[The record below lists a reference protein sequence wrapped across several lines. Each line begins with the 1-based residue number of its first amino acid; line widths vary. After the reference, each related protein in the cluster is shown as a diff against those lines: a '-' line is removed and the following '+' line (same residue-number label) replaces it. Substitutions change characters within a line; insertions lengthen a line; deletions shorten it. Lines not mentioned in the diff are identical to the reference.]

1 MQKNQ
6 NSKGNHGKGKPA
18 PSGAF
23 THRIREDGE
32 IFSSEEGRETSSD
45 TTPLASVAGSVR
57 MRSTDS
63 DRSVRA
69 TPKKARDASPP
80 PQDDLWVVVKNLSQ
94 QVAAQQAEMDALRNT
109 IALQQK
115 ATANLEKILSNMA
128 SQAASTSEA
137 TQTALAAIL
146 ARLEVKPV
154 VPQVV
159 VPNNKDYPPLPP
171 TGATSKRKT
180 VATKPNPTTTTAT
193 TTTTTTTTGQP
204 SKDTRFADAVKRR
217 PTHQQLVERQPEFR
231 KAGAAAWLALKRET
245 SVPAHSAPK
254 VELSSGLRLIYASGF
269 PTAKPGDLRKAMQ
282 GARIR
287 TSAVRDIRWISR
299 QVVQL
304 LVDADY
310 VSAFHSHNSPVW
322 TRLSSSPSKPGF
334 LAPKAADKDKLAAIS
349 SFATLEAATAEA
361 TKIRVQTPDFDIS
374 TLETVPKES
383 LPVKKATDKE
393 PAAPAV
399 DPPSD
404 MAAEDYSSNP
414 TVSITYLRSILAPIL
429 GHQMEHVSKIDRRTT
444 KHGARFRITVP
455 EDRQRNII
463 QRLERQSKQ
472 THWRIRQNYR
482 HRRPDQPRPTAPPP
496 PLSRQILAVNVA
508 NISNKRPAI
517 RHIVRNTRLWAI
529 SETCITSS
537 KFRFTVPGFDVIQH
551 PATGP
556 GRRGIALGIP
566 SCFGGHEHGSAV
578 GTMILAKVPNFTPE
592 CLWIVGSVYVGH
604 SGATTNYSRREA
616 FASIRQA
623 LDRVVPFDNNHPVLI
638 FGDWNTDPQRL
649 QRIVHSWGHG
659 LTVMQFSGSQITR
672 LSTVHGRRHSSI
684 DHFVCNAP
692 ARALLT
698 SPRVDRQTAVA
709 DHFVIRTSIR
719 AEAQGQPPVPRAPT
733 ISRHHC
739 LEATDR
745 IATSNYW
752 DVLADG
758 ATDDTDTD
766 TDIHQLTSQFLE
778 SANAVADNLSLRLSP
793 PATRSNRRL
802 LSGTTKR
809 AILASNT
816 ARQAFIAA
824 ATHTNPDPV
833 QCNTLRDEWSRLKAA
848 ATQLERVD
856 GRKQW
861 VKHAD
866 NLDRAVSDGRT
877 DLVFSAARAMS
888 GNSSRSAAVT
898 PLYNS
903 DGIVQYDPTSILRVM
918 QAYSSLSNT
927 PTIRNSDILDQDFSW
942 NQIAA
947 ALLQM
952 SPRKAPGDDGITTA
966 FYQAALYMPANT
978 QEGVPTNPICSCSV
992 ENGDP
997 LNPGDKR
1004 GIALINV
1011 GLKLVCKVL
1020 QMRIERFVETNNLLS
1035 YEQAGFRKREECV
1048 GQVVSLVD
1056 IIQRRQNAG
1065 LNTHVLF
1072 IDIRKAFDTVPVGA
1086 LLWKLQ
1092 NMGFPRRT
1100 LAFLKA
1106 LYTSSS
1112 ARARAGSLLSDPF
1125 PSLDYPRDTNPIRG
1139 LMYADD
1145 VAVFADSEQSLL
1157 AASTAI
1163 EQWANQWEMQ
1173 FGVAKCGIISF
1184 TGHLAPRLDNP
1195 LDIRLHGQL
1204 HGSSRNGL
1212 HSSTPISALHPV
1224 LANHQLTV
1232 NYRSRIFSAV
1242 VMGKAYYGLELVGGN
1257 KSHLA
1262 PLQTTINKGIRLF
1275 TGARLSTAIGPL
1287 LVETGIGSLL
1297 TRSLVSRLVRSQ
1309 RWFWSRRTK
1318 QLYRNRYWLTPQ
1330 VRPKTVKQRHSFAL
1344 METLRTCGD
1353 SASLQKYVTR
1363 QLLDT
1368 SGFFKDPSFDQSR
1381 AHGTRYLMLARMDAL
1396 WTARKAIQI
1405 GILVDTHP
1413 FSVDHCILCD
1423 QQLLS
1428 TSIAHLVVECEQVTG
1443 HRIQSGLV
1451 PAIQK
1456 SRLRLLGRAL
1466 DPGVENVYTWLR
1478 GGVLNGEADLDQR
1491 WLDGTVEHESMGTR
1505 HDNRALA
1512 ARLADFLQVAY
1523 RQYQS
1528 TLWKYHRDRLVEVG

>member
-1 MQKNQ
+1 
-6 NSKGNHGKGKPA
+6 
-18 PSGAF
+18 
-23 THRIREDGE
+23 
-32 IFSSEEGRETSSD
+32 
-45 TTPLASVAGSVR
+45 

-137 TQTALAAIL
+137 TQTALAAYSSQTGSQTCCSRSCSPLIMTTL
-146 ARLEVKPV
+146 RYHQRVQPPNARLTL
-154 VPQVV
+154 
-159 VPNNKDYPPLPP
+159 D
-171 TGATSKRKT
+171 
-180 VATKPNPTTTTAT
+180 
-193 TTTTTTTTGQP
+193 
-204 SKDTRFADAVKRR
+204 FADAVKRR

-269 PTAKPGDLRKAMQ
+269 PYAKPGDLRKAMQ

-310 VSAFHSHNSPVW
+310 VSAF
-322 TRLSSSPSKPGF
+322 TRIITSLDATIVKSFQSLDSSSE
-334 LAPKAADKDKLAAIS
+334 AADKDKLAAIS
-349 SFATLEAATAEA
+349 SFAAKTVTTIQRSPDVKARNFFRSLLASIGGKTLEAATAEA
-361 TKIRVQTPDFDIS
+361 TKIRVQTPGFDIS
-374 TLETVPKES
+374 TLEIVPKES

-393 PAAPAV
+393 PAAPA
-399 DPPSD
+399 PSR
-404 MAAEDYSSNP
+404 
-414 TVSITYLRSILAPIL
+414 ITYLRSILAPIL

-517 RHIVRNTRLWAI
+517 RHI
-529 SETCITSS
+529 
-537 KFRFTVPGFDVIQH
+537 H

-616 FASIRQA
+616 FASIRQS

-719 AEAQGQPPVPRAPT
+719 AEAQGQPPAPRAPT

-752 DVLADG
+752 DVLAD
-758 ATDDTDTD
+758 
-766 TDIHQLTSQFLE
+766 
-778 SANAVADNLSLRLSP
+778 
-793 PATRSNRRL
+793 ATRSNRRL

-833 QCNTLRDEWSRLKAA
+833 QCNTLRDEWSRLKAT

-877 DLVFSAARAMS
+877 DLVFAAARAMS

-903 DGIVQYDPTSILRVM
+903 DGIVQYDPNIDP
-918 QAYSSLSNT
+918 ACHA
-927 PTIRNSDILDQDFSW
+927 RNSDILDQDFSW

-952 SPRKAPGDDGITTA
+952 SPRKAPGDDD
-966 FYQAALYMPANT
+966 
-978 QEGVPTNPICSCSV
+978 
-992 ENGDP
+992 GDP

-1125 PSLDYPRDTNPIRG
+1125 PVQRGVRQGCPLSGLLFNLFINDILDGVAPITVPGLPRDTNPIRG

-1163 EQWANQWEMQ
+1163 EQWANQLVSRVESYKYL
-1173 FGVAKCGIISF
+1173 GVLIDSK
-1184 TGHLAPRLDNP
+1184 LD
-1195 LDIRLHGQL
+1195 
-1204 HGSSRNGL
+1204 
-1212 HSSTPISALHPV
+1212 HSAWLKQKRSALEHTISALHPV
-1224 LANHQLTV
+1224 LANPPANVTPCTTADDNQQGYPTV
-1232 NYRSRIFSAV
+1232 HWLPDSRLPLDPFWL
-1242 VMGKAYYGLELVGGN
+1242 KLGLG
-1257 KSHLA
+1257 H
-1262 PLQTTINKGIRLF
+1262 
-1275 TGARLSTAIGPL
+1275 
-1287 LVETGIGSLL
+1287 LL
-1297 TRSLVSRLVRSQ
+1297 TRSLVSRVRLLERSVTKRTPINAICSGTDNDVFTLNVQGQLVRSQ

-1456 SRLRLLGRAL
+1456 SRLRLAGSRTRSGCGECIYLAPRWSLKWRSRSGPALVGRDCGA
-1466 DPGVENVYTWLR
+1466 
-1478 GGVLNGEADLDQR
+1478 
-1491 WLDGTVEHESMGTR
+1491 
-1505 HDNRALA
+1505 
-1512 ARLADFLQVAY
+1512 
-1523 RQYQS
+1523 
-1528 TLWKYHRDRLVEVG
+1528 

>member
-1 MQKNQ
+1 MQFTAIFIASITAIVTVNAAVLPET
-6 NSKGNHGKGKPA
+6 NSNAEQSNVLESRSYNA
-18 PSGAF
+18 P
-23 THRIREDGE
+23 ID
-32 IFSSEEGRETSSD
+32 D
-45 TTPLASVAGSVR
+45 T
-57 MRSTDS
+57 D
-63 DRSVRA
+63 
-69 TPKKARDASPP
+69 
-80 PQDDLWVVVKNLSQ
+80 
-94 QVAAQQAEMDALRNT
+94 
-109 IALQQK
+109 
-115 ATANLEKILSNMA
+115 LEKRS
-128 SQAASTSEA
+128 
-137 TQTALAAIL
+137 
-146 ARLEVKPV
+146 
-154 VPQVV
+154 PQ
-159 VPNNKDYPPLPP
+159 Y
-171 TGATSKRKT
+171 G
-180 VATKPNPTTTTAT
+180 
-193 TTTTTTTTGQP
+193 GGH
-204 SKDTRFADAVKRR
+204 F
-217 PTHQQLVERQPEFR
+217 QQ
-231 KAGAAAWLALKRET
+231 
-245 SVPAHSAPK
+245 
-254 VELSSGLRLIYASGF
+254 
-269 PTAKPGDLRKAMQ
+269 
-282 GARIR
+282 
-287 TSAVRDIRWISR
+287 
-299 QVVQL
+299 
-304 LVDADY
+304 
-310 VSAFHSHNSPVW
+310 
-322 TRLSSSPSKPGF
+322 
-334 LAPKAADKDKLAAIS
+334 
-349 SFATLEAATAEA
+349 
-361 TKIRVQTPDFDIS
+361 
-374 TLETVPKES
+374 
-383 LPVKKATDKE
+383 
-393 PAAPAV
+393 
-399 DPPSD
+399 
-404 MAAEDYSSNP
+404 
-414 TVSITYLRSILAPIL
+414 
-429 GHQMEHVSKIDRRTT
+429 
-444 KHGARFRITVP
+444 
-455 EDRQRNII
+455 
-463 QRLERQSKQ
+463 
-472 THWRIRQNYR
+472 QNW
-482 HRRPDQPRPTAPPP
+482 
-496 PLSRQILAVNVA
+496 VNVA

-556 GRRGIALGIP
+556 GRRRIALGIP

-672 LSTVHGRRHSSI
+672 LSIVHGRRHSSI

-758 ATDDTDTD
+758 ASDNTDTD

-778 SANAVADNLSLRLSP
+778 SANAVADNL
-793 PATRSNRRL
+793 
-802 LSGTTKR
+802 
-809 AILASNT
+809 I
-816 ARQAFIAA
+816 
-824 ATHTNPDPV
+824 
-833 QCNTLRDEWSRLKAA
+833 QCNTLRDEWSRLKAT

-877 DLVFSAARAMS
+877 DLVFAAARAMS

-903 DGIVQYDPTSILRVM
+903 NGIVQYNPTSILRVM
-918 QAYSSLSNT
+918 QGHYGSLAADTTGHSLDLQCWHDRQPTQVSPNT

-942 NQIAA
+942 NQIAV

-978 QEGVPTNPICSCSV
+978 QEGTPPTPFACALLRVCGQVFASATIPRAWLCASIVSINKKD
-992 ENGDP
+992 GDP

-1065 LNTHVLF
+1065 INTHVLF

-1125 PSLDYPRDTNPIRG
+1125 PVQRGVRQGCPLSGLLFNLFINDILDGVAPITVPGLPRDTNPIRG

-1163 EQWANQWEMQ
+1163 EQWAIQWEMQ

-1204 HGSSRNGL
+1204 VSRVESYKYLGVL
-1212 HSSTPISALHPV
+1212 IDSKLDHSAWLKQKQSALEHTISALHPV

-1287 LVETGIGSLL
+1287 LVETGIGSLP
-1297 TRSLVSRLVRSQ
+1297 TRSLVSRVRLLERSVTKRTPINAICSGTDNDVFTLNVQGQLVRSQ
-1309 RWFWSRRTK
+1309 RWF
-1318 QLYRNRYWLTPQ
+1318 
-1330 VRPKTVKQRHSFAL
+1330 
-1344 METLRTCGD
+1344 
-1353 SASLQKYVTR
+1353 
-1363 QLLDT
+1363 
-1368 SGFFKDPSFDQSR
+1368 
-1381 AHGTRYLMLARMDAL
+1381 
-1396 WTARKAIQI
+1396 
-1405 GILVDTHP
+1405 
-1413 FSVDHCILCD
+1413 
-1423 QQLLS
+1423 
-1428 TSIAHLVVECEQVTG
+1428 
-1443 HRIQSGLV
+1443 
-1451 PAIQK
+1451 
-1456 SRLRLLGRAL
+1456 
-1466 DPGVENVYTWLR
+1466 
-1478 GGVLNGEADLDQR
+1478 
-1491 WLDGTVEHESMGTR
+1491 
-1505 HDNRALA
+1505 
-1512 ARLADFLQVAY
+1512 
-1523 RQYQS
+1523 
-1528 TLWKYHRDRLVEVG
+1528 